1 MFSEL
6 TTPEQQ
12 RVAQA
17 YMPQMGGRSP
27 ADIGTMMQQL
37 LANPDMAAQAM
48 SMYNNMSGGNNNSGG
63 TGAGSRIDDLMSGMM
78 AQDGTTPVVNA
89 PLPPARPANVKVA
102 SNNPNNVMPPSKPVE
117 LTGDD
122 RVAKAGGPG
131 SPRGTNSPASS
142 TTQTAETSSETTSLL
157 PAVLAALGLRAL
169 PKQMPNMPDG
179 GADIPATA
187 KTNVPVAQQPKV
199 LPPEAGGAIV
209 PVNPMQQRFN
219 QAFIDDIPDAEY
231 TEIKQPAQV
240 DNRKKLSGPPDNDDR
255 DKVKKADGKTINAD
269 DASDEAGVN
278 RTLNKATT
286 AKEKIKPKVRV
297 K

>member
-1 MFSEL
+1 MFAEL

-63 TGAGSRIDDLMSGMM
+63 TGAGSRIEDLMSSMM
-78 AQDGTTPVVNA
+78 AQDGTTPVSNA
-89 PLPPARPANVKVA
+89 PIPPSRPANVKVA

-131 SPRGTNSPASS
+131 STGGTAAPATS
-142 TTQTAETSSETTSLL
+142 TTQTAQASSETTSLL
-157 PAVLAALGLRAL
+157 PAVLAALGLRAI
-169 PKQMPNMPDG
+169 PKQMPNIPDG
-179 GADIPATA
+179 GAEVPATA

-199 LPPEAGGAIV
+199 LPPEAGGAVV

-231 TEIKQPAQV
+231 TDVTPKKIDTQ
-240 DNRKKLSGPPDNDDR
+240 KKLSGPPDNDDR
-255 DKVKKADGKTINAD
+255 DKVKKADGKTINAE